1 MNTRLSFVAGCAA
14 LAAIESLSLGGC
26 AAGIPS
32 GAMTATAG
40 SGAVP
45 DVSEAPL
52 LVAPED
58 FDGHNYHGG
67 GGARDHFGER
77 QGTAVGAG
85 RGMGAGAGAGGGAG
99 AMGKGR

>member
-1 MNTRLSFVAGCAA
+1 MNTRLSFVAGYAA

-26 AAGIPS
+26 AVGMPS

-40 SGAVP
+40 SGAVA
-45 DVSEAPL
+45 DVSDAPL

-58 FDGHNYHGG
+58 FDGYNYHGG

-77 QGTAVGAG
+77 HGIAVGAG
-85 RGMGAGAGAGGGAG
+85 SGMGAGAGIGGGAI
-99 AMGKGR
+99 GKGR

>member
-1 MNTRLSFVAGCAA
+1 MMNTRLSFVAGSAA

-26 AAGIPS
+26 AVGMPS

-45 DVSEAPL
+45 NVYDAPL

-58 FDGHNYHGG
+58 FDGYNYHGG

-77 QGTAVGAG
+77 HGIGAG
-85 RGMGAGAGAGGGAG
+85 SGMRMGAGMGMGAGGG
-99 AMGKGR
+99 